1 MAEQG
6 CQEAVSQ
13 LLRNTLPERLRQC
26 ERAGRRAANALS
38 ISKPLILVQR
48 GGDLGLPF

>member
-1 MAEQG
+1 MAEHG
-6 CQEAVSQ
+6 CQEAVPQ

-38 ISKPLILVQR
+38 ISRSRRYLYKEVVA
-48 GGDLGLPF
+48 LG